1 MVKPAGAMM
10 VKRAGAYALSFLS
23 TGTDACKARW
33 VHPPAGP
40 TSLMVRLPGPT
51 GSTKLTGWLQDYARR
66 NGERVHLWAR
76 TGTDLP
82 LASAASG
89 MRWPR
94 CRVHSGI
101 RRIGLCRGFQASNA
115 QVLESGRSCG
125 TEKVPEAPGLMPR
138 GSI

>member
-1 MVKPAGAMM
+1 MMVKPAGGMM

-66 NGERVHLWAR
+66 NGERVHLAR
-76 TGTDLP
+76 ELIYLLLP
-82 LASAASG
+82 PHPGCGGRAAKSIAASG
-89 MRWPR
+89 GLVFVEDSK
-94 CRVHSGI
+94 RV
-101 RRIGLCRGFQASNA
+101 
-115 QVLESGRSCG
+115 
-125 TEKVPEAPGLMPR
+125 MPKYL
-138 GSI
+138 GPAGP

>member
-101 RRIGLCRGFQASNA
+101 RRIGL
-115 QVLESGRSCG
+115 LEDSKR
-125 TEKVPEAPGLMPR
+125 VMPKYLSPA
-138 GSI
+138 GPVEPKKFLKLPA